1 LEKLGPFLRQPTRPW
16 TATAPLPGG
25 DLPRGDFEEFLAALQ
40 RAKPWLPAELAK
52 RLARAYGSR
61 VGRILGDAV
70 DLAGLGRDFG
80 GGLTEAE
87 VIYLRDQ
94 EWARTAEDVL
104 WRRSK
109 LGLHVPPDT
118 REALAAFLGSASAGA
133 DMGQERA
140 DLALQ
145 RA

>member
-1 LEKLGPFLRQPTRPW
+1 MP
-16 TATAPLPGG
+16 
-25 DLPRGDFEEFLAALQ
+25 DLPDADFDRFLSAVQQA
-40 RAKPWLPAELAK
+40 RPWLPAALAR

-61 VGRILGDAV
+61 IERILGNAT

-87 VIYLRDQ
+87 VVYLRDQ

-109 LGLHVPPDT
+109 LGLHVPPGT
-118 REALAAFLGSASAGA
+118 REALAAFFGSASAGA

-140 DLALQ
+140 DLAFQ